1 MQESDKSEL
10 NQMLEEMRAASQ
22 ANITT
27 DEFSEEEFRRKEEE
41 MRSALDINE
50 QDQIRIPIPD
60 SLLSKDRPKEIR
72 RVPDGLLG
80 DGVEAPPVTK
90 DRWTRTVP
98 ELGTVTVTPIEQESF
113 YRSYLLGER
122 QKIRTHIQVLPGEY
136 FECIVQA
143 LTPGEKEVLAIAVS
157 ESIKEH
163 PLLRDATTADHLRPL
178 LRGDHWLRI
187 EVLTRILRVSG
198 RSEWEPFK
206 IVLGDDMLPEEY
218 PHFKELVRASKVRFH
233 NVQIYGLL
241 LRSLHQAAVKFTILE
256 DALANRDF
264 FESADAGY

>member
-1 MQESDKSEL
+1 MQESDKPEL
-10 NQMLEEMRAASQ
+10 MKMIEEMRAASQ
-22 ANITT
+22 ADTAT
-27 DEFSEEEFRRKEEE
+27 AEFSEEDFKRKEEE
-41 MRSALDINE
+41 MRSALDING

-60 SLLSKDRPKEIR
+60 SLLSANKPEEIR

-80 DGVEAPPVTK
+80 NGIEAEPVTK
-90 DRWTRTVP
+90 DRWSRTVP
-98 ELGTVTVTPIEQESF
+98 ELGLVTVTPNEQESF
-113 YRSYLLGER
+113 YRSYLLGDR
-122 QKIRTHIQVLPGEY
+122 QKIRTHIQILPGEY

-163 PLLRDATTADHLRPL
+163 PLLKDATTADHLRPI

-187 EVLTRILRVSG
+187 EVLTRILRVEG
-198 RSEWEPFK
+198 RPEWEPYK
-206 IVLGDDMLPEEY
+206 IELGADMLPEEY

-241 LRSLHQAAVKFTILE
+241 LRSLHLAAVKFTILE

-264 FESADAGY
+264 SESADAGY